1 MLGQLI
7 PEVGDVSAHG
17 RPEAQGLEWEFH
29 GLHLSQ
35 AWCLRGEVVSGDGGV
50 STCHLT
56 LSPLPISVS

>member
-17 RPEAQGLEWEFH
+17 RAEAQGLEWEFH

-35 AWCLRGEVVSGDGGV
+35 AWCLRGEEELLVVMVVSA
-50 STCHLT
+50 
-56 LSPLPISVS
+56 PAI